1 MKKILNALALTL
13 LTGLVLAQDTGGV
26 TGGDAM
32 TGGEEVTVAST
43 LELLGD
49 ELTNVSVRQRALSN
63 IENWQA
69 QLAAS
74 DDPALQSI
82 AELLGELGTALND
95 NPVDTQEVSGL
106 LVSLGENTTA
116 AAENAEE
123 DLADQLTEL
132 GALLTNAGQSLVGD
146 VTGGNTTGG
155 MDTVGELN

>member
-1 MKKILNALALTL
+1 MKKLLNVLVLVL

-32 TGGEEVTVAST
+32 TGGAEVTVAST

-82 AELLGELGTALND
+82 SEQLGELSAALNAD
-95 NPVDTQEVSGL
+95 PVDTQEVSDL

-132 GALLTNAGQSLVGD
+132 GTLLTNAGQSLMGG
-146 VTGGNTTGG
+146 VTGGDMTGG
-155 MDTVGELN
+155 ADATGGSN